1 MISRIA
7 PVILCLGFAVVVRAN
22 EEAAHAAPQAHKEAQ
37 TQGAE
42 AAQAFQQAAK
52 SQEPSREQSLS
63 AARSLAEINIGST
76 ESPDPDAAK
85 APEDRYAADLSPS
98 EKEEI
103 ANLLKYAQKCYDEDK
118 LDSALIGYRQLLE
131 RHLSQS
137 QERIV
142 LLGFARTFR
151 RKSDFTKAVAV
162 YEKLLKSYTL
172 DENAPEIYLE
182 LGRTQRA
189 MGAYTT
195 AISRFYSVINST
207 IKLPQNGAVKYRQL
221 TKTAQFEIA
230 ETYFQAGNYAEAS
243 RFYAKLRLLDLAPVD
258 RARAHFK
265 SAYALFLSNDFL
277 GTIGS
282 LRGFLEQYPDDENV
296 PEAHYILTECYKNLQ
311 RPIEAMV
318 EALDLL
324 RIEKSRTAKDPKRW
338 AYWQRKTGNQI
349 ANALYEQGNVADAL
363 TIYMT
368 LSELNTENAWRLPVI
383 YQIGLCH
390 ERLGQTEQA
399 IADYKD
405 ILSKLSAK
413 GEAKQP
419 EYADLARMASWR
431 LNQIDWQGKTEKNIQ
446 NILPHSIDQAYSAP
460 AQNDALGNPPATST
474 SVR

>member
-1 MISRIA
+1 MMTRIA
-7 PVILCLGFAVVVRAN
+7 SVLLCLGFVVAVRAN
-22 EEAAHAAPQAHKEAQ
+22 EGTSAHSSTSTEP
-37 TQGAE
+37 QGAE
-42 AAQAFQQAAK
+42 AVQAFQQAAQTPV
-52 SQEPSREQSLS
+52 SQPAPGLS
-63 AARSLAEINIGST
+63 TARSLAEINLGSPQ
-76 ESPDPDAAK
+76 SPDPDAPK
-85 APEDRYAADLSPS
+85 SQEDKYAEDLSPT

-103 ANLLKYAQKCYDEDK
+103 ANLLKYAQKSYDDEK
-118 LDSALIGYRQLLE
+118 LDSALIAYRQLLE
-131 RHLSQS
+131 RHLSSS
-137 QERIV
+137 QERVV

-151 RKSDFTKAVAV
+151 KKGDYTKAVAV
-162 YEKLLKSYTL
+162 YEKLLKSYSL

-189 MGAYTT
+189 MGAYNT

-230 ETYFQAGNYAEAS
+230 ETHFQAGNYAEAS

-265 SAYALFLSNDFL
+265 SAYALFLSNDYL

-282 LRGFLEQYPDDENV
+282 MRNFLDQYPDDENV
-296 PEAHYILTECYKNLQ
+296 PEAHYVLTECYKNLQ

-324 RIEKSRTAKDPKRW
+324 RIEKARTAKDPKRW

-349 ANALYEQGNVADAL
+349 ANALYEQGNTADAL

-368 LSELNTENAWRLPVI
+368 LAELDDDNAWRLPVL

-390 ERLGQTEQA
+390 ERLGQIDLA
-399 IADYKD
+399 ISEYKD
-405 ILSKLSAK
+405 ILEKASPK
-413 GEAKQP
+413 GAAKQN
-419 EYADLARMASWR
+419 ELADLARMASWR
-431 LNQIDWQGKTEKNIQ
+431 LNQIDWQNKTEKNVQ
-446 NILPHSIDQAYSAP
+446 ALLPHSTDQAYSAP
-460 AQNDALGNPPATST
+460 AKNDALGNLTETPT